1 MFMLSQEIPKR
12 FDENLKK
19 LFFNTNK
26 FYNHKIN
33 NFILLLQKALYPFEY
48 IDDWEK
54 HLIK

>member
-33 NFILLLQKALYPFEY
+33 NFILLLQKAVYPYEY